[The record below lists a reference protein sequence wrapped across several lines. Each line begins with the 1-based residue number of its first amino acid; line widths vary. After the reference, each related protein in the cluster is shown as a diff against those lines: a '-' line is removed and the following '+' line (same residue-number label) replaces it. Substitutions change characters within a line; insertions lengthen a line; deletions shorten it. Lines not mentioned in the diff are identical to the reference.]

1 MTDTS
6 LDISGKLDAEI
17 LEIIE
22 LLISV
27 CAASDIE
34 ALLVGAVARDLHFLH
49 VHGIPTGRATVDVDF
64 AILVHSWDAFN
75 EVIRELTRD
84 GTYTRDKK
92 LGHRVHAPFFFFFDL
107 LPFGEIEEPEGK
119 ISWPPDFDHVM
130 STTGFK
136 DAFDSAQVCRL
147 KADPPFEIRVVSIP
161 GMAVLKLIAWADG
174 YPERSKDAIDFRFIL
189 ENYDAGQ
196 IDRLFSEEENLDKV
210 VTSEYEL
217 AVAQLLGRDAGRMM
231 TADTRRAVLDILEEE
246 LRDDGQLRLVGDML
260 TDSVQGAD
268 FVMAQIKHFRQGILD
283 EAAST

>member
-1 MTDTS
+1 MTTTS
-6 LDISGKLDAEI
+6 LDISGKLEAEV

-27 CAASDIE
+27 CTASGIE
-34 ALLVGAVARDLHFLH
+34 PLLVGAVARDIHFLH

-64 AILVHSWDAFN
+64 ALLVHSWDAFN
-75 EVIRELTRD
+75 EVMKELTRD

-92 LGHRVHAPFFFFFDL
+92 LEHRVHAPVGIMFDL

-130 STTGFK
+130 STMGFQ
-136 DAFDSAQVCRL
+136 DALDSAQVCRV
-147 KADPPFEIRVVSIP
+147 KADPPIEIRVVSIP

-196 IDRLFSEEENLDKV
+196 IDRLFSEEENLEEV

-231 TADTRRAVLDILEEE
+231 TAVTRNVVLGILEEE
-246 LRDDGQLRLVGDML
+246 LRSDGLLRLVGDML

-268 FVMAQIKHFRQGILD
+268 FVMAQIRHFRQGILD
-283 EAAST
+283 TSA